1 MLAPCTSLRYTH
13 TPVSQAEAW
22 LWRSLVSQK
31 GSRVWSHGSGRGSE
45 LSGSGLFC
53 VFLCLTLTGGGAL
66 PHPNVFFFSLS
77 LLFCI
82 AWLFKTL
89 MLGFH
94 YGKCCLCPGRLEK
107 AAKVS
112 LAAVLSTC
120 CPGNRR
126 QGKQDLSDGKCQLQ
140 ADLESRKQEWGGERR
155 ES

>member
-1 MLAPCTSLRYTH
+1 MAVEISGVTEGQQGLEPWVRQRIRTLRERAVLCVSLSHTDRWGCLAPPQC
-13 TPVSQAEAW
+13 
-22 LWRSLVSQK
+22 
-31 GSRVWSHGSGRGSE
+31 
-45 LSGSGLFC
+45 
-53 VFLCLTLTGGGAL
+53 
-66 PHPNVFFFSLS
+66 FFFSLS

-112 LAAVLSTC
+112 LAAILSTC

>member
-1 MLAPCTSLRYTH
+1 M
-13 TPVSQAEAW
+13 SQAEAW

-31 GSRVWSHGSGRGSE
+31 ALGQQGLEPWVRQRIRPLRERAVCVH
-45 LSGSGLFC
+45 LS
-53 VFLCLTLTGGGAL
+53 LTLTSGGAL
-66 PHPNVFFFSLS
+66 PHPSDFPLS
-77 LLFCI
+77 CI
-82 AWLFKTL
+82 VWLFKTL

-112 LAAVLSTC
+112 LAAGLSTC

-140 ADLESRKQEWGGERR
+140 AEWGGGLRGRR
-155 ES
+155 ESLGVGRES